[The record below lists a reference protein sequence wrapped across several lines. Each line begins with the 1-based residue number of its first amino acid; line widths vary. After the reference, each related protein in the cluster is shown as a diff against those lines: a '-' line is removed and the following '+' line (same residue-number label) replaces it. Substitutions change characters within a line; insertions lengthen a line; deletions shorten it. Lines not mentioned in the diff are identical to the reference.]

1 MYQPR
6 RAADVNDA
14 IARPDSE
21 GHPATFRSAPRRS
34 VRTRSQVMRTRVA
47 PAAVSVALLAT
58 SGAFALN
65 LKASEQPT
73 AAVPAPERDAAA
85 SRDASRLIETEVEA
99 PATEAPADAPE
110 AETQGAEAFVA
121 GSWASSFGTAAG
133 TKYAQQAITVRAQ
146 ASDDAAE
153 LGSIKEGGKVSVT
166 DKVVSGYRQIA
177 FNGKVGYVADAQL
190 GAKAPVKET
199 PKPTATPTPSASE
212 AKAPAKTAAKATTS
226 KATTSKAPVAD
237 APAGGSSD
245 VYTGGGYS
253 GPSVL
258 GLKPRAMVVYNAV
271 TAKWSFTSIGGYRAS
286 SRSNHQLGGAI
297 DFMTFKDSAKGWEV
311 AKYVTANAAAFN
323 VDHVIFEQKIWT
335 PYKPYWRPMAD
346 RGSITQNHYDHVH
359 VSVKL

>member
-14 IARPDSE
+14 IARPEPE

-73 AAVPAPERDAAA
+73 AAVPAPERDAAV
-85 SRDASRLIETEVEA
+85 SRDASRLLETEVEA

-121 GSWASSFGTAAG
+121 GSWSSSFGTAAG
-133 TKYAQQAITVRAQ
+133 TKYAQQALTVRAQ
-146 ASDDAAE
+146 AADDAAE

-199 PKPTATPTPSASE
+199 PKPTATASATASTP
-212 AKAPAKTAAKATTS
+212 AKAAAKSAAP
-226 KATTSKAPVAD
+226 KAAKAPVAD
-237 APAGGSSD
+237 APSGGSSD
-245 VYTGGGYS
+245 TYTGGGYS
-253 GPSVL
+253 GPSEL
-258 GLKPRAMVVYNAV
+258 GLKPRAMVVYSAV
-271 TAKWSFTSIGGYRAS
+271 TSKWSFTSIGGYRAS

-323 VDHVIFEQKIWT
+323 IDHVIFEQKIWT
-335 PYKPYWRPMAD
+335 PYKPYWRPMED

>member
-14 IARPDSE
+14 IARPEPE
-21 GHPATFRSAPRRS
+21 GYAATFRSAPRRS
-34 VRTRSQVMRTRVA
+34 VRSRSQVMRTRVA

-65 LKASEQPT
+65 LKASEQPAT
-73 AAVPAPERDAAA
+73 AVPAPEREDAA
-85 SRDASRLIETEVEA
+85 SRDASRLIESQT
-99 PATEAPADAPE
+99 PATEAPVE
-110 AETQGAEAFVA
+110 AAEEGETQGAEAFVA

-133 TKYAQQAITVRAQ
+133 TKYAQNALTVYAQ
-146 ASDDAAE
+146 ASDASAS
-153 LGSIKEGGKVSVT
+153 LGSVKEGGKVSVT
-166 DKVVSGYRQIA
+166 DKVVSGFRQVA
-177 FNGKVGYVADAQL
+177 FDGKVGYVADAQL

-199 PKPTATPTPSASE
+199 PKPTASATS
-212 AKAPAKTAAKATTS
+212 AAASKAPAS
-226 KATTSKAPVAD
+226 K
-237 APAGGSSD
+237 APAGGSSEA
-245 VYTGGGYS
+245 YTGGTEYTGK
-253 GPSVL
+253 SVL

-297 DFMTFKDSAKGWEV
+297 DFMTFKDSAKGWAV
-311 AKYVTANAAAFN
+311 ANYVVANADAFK

-335 PYKPYWRPMAD
+335 PYRPYWRPMED